1 MAQNNPGSPDSTPAP
16 AGDVV
21 KNISWDGSQWVC
33 ESFNL
38 RVKRYLEGSLQPVE
52 IDAKMITVKAE
63 PDWLEKGEVQKQEDS
78 WLINLN
84 VKHGANIRPPG
95 PPTPAAAD
103 GGPPPVDYKVG
114 EEVKPQPPRD
124 QEKLQV
130 QLTVTVQLQVEAT
143 QAAVTAML
151 GMVPGGAATV
161 SAGLGLSKLLT
172 YVVQPP
178 KVTWTVSQRE
188 PFRLSGPGR
197 APGQEEEEIKD
208 LEDDPQAI
216 VVRSNP
222 LPPGWLSQVTVEA
235 ALAKISQKLEVAI
248 KKIEPLADP
257 GDGLGA
263 RLKLKSNKLVLH
275 PVAEVDPVKIYVRNA
290 QLELVMVTRSP
301 SLGVQVQKGLLTPAQ
316 ALDVAIYFRNMP
328 GKAHDWRAAQYFF
341 QHDMSKVA
349 VIPKEKSGAPPDPC
363 LLGLSLVHL
372 KDWPEPL
379 VRWFKAEEF
388 QAVETG
394 EAQAPDTSPA
404 AALNDTFQQA
414 TDREA
419 TYQAPT
425 EDSWE
430 AAGKP
435 ALRRIVC
442 LVSSGAVGPGAP
454 VPEHPDLYF
463 VAPVETE
470 IDLVKRS
477 RKVRLKIRIGP
488 KDFLAQGSVQQ
499 LNLKEPAQVEKAL
512 VREFTL
518 DLDFF

>member
-1 MAQNNPGSPDSTPAP
+1 MMEQLGITR
-16 AGDVV
+16 
-21 KNISWDGSQWVC
+21 
-33 ESFNL
+33 L
-38 RVKRYLEGSLQPVE
+38 R
-52 IDAKMITVKAE
+52 
-63 PDWLEKGEVQKQEDS
+63 
-78 WLINLN
+78 
-84 VKHGANIRPPG
+84 PG
-95 PPTPAAAD
+95 PSGQSGAPNAANYDPAKANPFPD
-103 GGPPPVDYKVG
+103 LPDVLTLKNGRKVTSA
-114 EEVKPQPPRD
+114 EVWWRERRP
-124 QEKLQV
+124 EI
-130 QLTVTVQLQVEAT
+130 VEDCERE
-143 QAAVTAML
+143 VI
-151 GMVPGGAATV
+151 GRVPKNV
-161 SAGLGLSKLLT
+161 
-172 YVVQPP
+172 P

-216 VVRSNP
+216 VMRSNP